1 MSRPHHQILH
11 VVRVV
16 GEVVVYE
23 EVVVVNIGMILAGGR
38 GR

>member
-16 GEVVVYE
+16 GEVVVYD
-23 EVVVVNIGMILAGGR
+23 VAAVMNIGVILW
-38 GR
+38 